1 MGKDI
6 SYYYDMIAD
15 IDDYI
20 ALEEDTVCLDGHFT
34 VSDLRRI
41 AYALE
46 GWQEEHDNDAV
57 SP

>member
-15 IDDYI
+15 INDYI

-34 VSDLRRI
+34 VAELRRI
-41 AYALE
+41 ADALE
-46 GWQEEHDNDAV
+46 SWQKENNAKA
-57 SP
+57 